1 MWGQFKVSQKEFS
14 LIKAL
19 ALPIIFSRT
28 LHNEEMT
35 VPKVDANSKTQGRV
49 TPGSPGSHCPVPS
62 TSAELAQSSSDSV
75 LCNIGQPQL
84 CSFAIR

>member
-35 VPKVDANSKTQGRV
+35 VPKVDANPKT
-49 TPGSPGSHCPVPS
+49 
-62 TSAELAQSSSDSV
+62 
-75 LCNIGQPQL
+75 
-84 CSFAIR
+84 